1 MRQGRVDSNGTS
13 GTSETI
19 GERLHRLPSCGVGTG
34 GCWLLFPLTG
44 SLRIAILPAGLS
56 GPDTGPD
63 VVRVVEAGGALG
75 GAGLAVE
82 AGVVGVAL
90 PGHGAG
96 VDSVLP
102 GTVGI
107 TCNTRDNQPF
117 SPDLLH

>member
-1 MRQGRVDSNGTS
+1 MDSYGTS

-19 GERLHRLPSCGVGTG
+19 GERLHRLPRAGVGTG
-34 GCWLLFPLTG
+34 GCRLLLPLTG
-44 SLRIAILPAGLS
+44 SVRIAILPAGLS

-102 GTVGI
+102 RAVAVA
-107 TCNTRDNQPF
+107 CNTRDNKPF